1 MDYRLQYN
9 YYPDQTDIVPL
20 AAFYSGSNYFYS
32 KNFGTIQINNTA
44 TWKIPF
50 GSNINVTDNTKLSFQ
65 LGGDGSS
72 GFVGGVYGYNSNNEV
87 IIDFNLNAYRRGIV
101 MFGPRSFYKGPETGL
116 PKIVAMVGNFADG
129 EYSAAELQIGGH
141 ITTGST
147 VAYDTPFRFTTPLT
161 SNLYGVYGF
170 NRSDNSGSLYGG
182 SIIRSFNLNASG
194 FSFNCYQTNGS
205 NKYSNGN
212 VGLVVIQ

>member
-1 MDYRLQYN
+1 MDYRLQYS
-9 YYPDQTDIVPL
+9 YYPGETDIVPL
-20 AAFYSGSNYFYS
+20 AAFYSGNNYFYS
-32 KNFGTIQINNTA
+32 KNFGTINSNSTA
-44 TWKIPF
+44 TWYIPF
-50 GSNINVTDNTKLSFQ
+50 GSNLNIKDNNKLSFQ

-72 GFVGGVYGYNSNNEV
+72 GFVGGVYGYQDNTQV
-87 IIDFNLNAYRRGIV
+87 IIDFNLNAYRRGLV
-101 MFGPRSFYKGPETGL
+101 MFGPRSFYTGPESGL

-147 VAYDTPFRFTTPLT
+147 ANYDTPFRFTTPLT

-170 NRSDNSGSLYGG
+170 NRSNNSGSLYGG
-182 SIIRSFNLNASG
+182 SVIRSFNLNASG
-194 FSFNCYQTNGS
+194 FSFNCYQTNGTQ
-205 NKYSNGN
+205 KYSNGN